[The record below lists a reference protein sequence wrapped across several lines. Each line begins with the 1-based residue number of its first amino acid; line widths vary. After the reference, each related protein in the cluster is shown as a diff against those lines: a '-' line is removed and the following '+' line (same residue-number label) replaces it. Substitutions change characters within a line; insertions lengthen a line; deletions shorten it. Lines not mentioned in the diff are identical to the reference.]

1 MAGWDG
7 NMLVILQPHYSVGGL
22 SQLSV
27 LIAVTLSPLIC
38 IMASRRRH
46 KKKDVPNAE
55 FAEYI
60 SPDYEGPGC
69 PSKPE
74 DRLTHTTQ
82 RHKIPKRSITERKP
96 KKEDDPL
103 VICPYHRPDH
113 LCRRSNL
120 ARCRKKA
127 FEKFKSRGTDHLV
140 KARERLYGRIK
151 KSKQCTRLHENS
163 KCMSKCMSTLE
174 LGEPITKRD
183 YIRGN
188 WEEGSNK
195 FVICS
200 REEAQEILRETGP
213 PRLPILILP
222 IPNDEVG
229 RRKLIRYCHKLI
241 RRIKS
246 GPPLH
251 VFDYSKAANN
261 HDPELMPAE
270 QTMQQYEG
278 GKGPVLNILNIPMD
292 SEEEDWMSKIKG
304 FNLVPEICEEAK
316 KRGIDLSSLLKA
328 IRVNLVATPDAM
340 SLGHIDKHRFIT
352 RLKLWS
358 GYKFWN
364 IACERDRKMLE
375 EVVKSGEYSGNRFT
389 IFLEAG
395 CELIQPA
402 GTLHSVLSHEENAIT
417 SCFMYWHPSMIQDIL
432 DQTLFEIR
440 NPDIT
445 NDAHVSCFVQAMEIL
460 FDFWEDGKPGF
471 PDIEEMS
478 KAEDTL
484 EVSHLAGLVFKTNV
498 QLDD

>member
-1 MAGWDG
+1 
-7 NMLVILQPHYSVGGL
+7 
-22 SQLSV
+22 
-27 LIAVTLSPLIC
+27 
-38 IMASRRRH
+38 MASRRRH

-60 SPDYEGPGC
+60 GPDYEGPGG

-82 RHKIPKRSITERKP
+82 SHKIPKRSITERKP
-96 KKEDDPL
+96 KKEEDPL

-151 KSKQCTRLHENS
+151 TSKQCTRIHENS

-304 FNLVPEICEEAK
+304 FNLVPKICEEAK

-340 SLGHIDKHRFIT
+340 SLDHIDKHRFIT

-364 IACERDRKMLE
+364 IACEQDRKMLE
-375 EVVKSGEYSGNRFT
+375 EVVKSGEYSGERFT

-417 SCFMYWHPSMIQDIL
+417 SCFMYWHPSILQDIL

-440 NPDIT
+440 YPDIT
-445 NDAHVSCFVQAMEIL
+445 NDAHVGCFVQAMEIL
-460 FDFWEDGKPGF
+460 FDFWEDGEPGF
-471 PDIEEMS
+471 PDIEEMP

-484 EVSHLAGLVFKTNV
+484 EMIKNELSQAKACPRSNPGTQAGKRKRKEAKQPARKPKNGRKRSGTS
-498 QLDD
+498 